1 MLTGRNVHKLALH
14 GATTGADLLGDLNA
28 ARVAGY
34 DALEIPDVKLDAY
47 LRAGGTIRE
56 LRRSC
61 LDANLSVLAV
71 GALEE
76 VTLLTGDA
84 FDRAL
89 DRCATLC
96 EWAAG
101 LDAGYVLVVPSPR
114 PAQWDAD
121 AIRHAG
127 VAALR
132 RLADVAA
139 RYDVQLGFEFLGFSE
154 CSVRTLSAAWQT
166 LQETGRD
173 TIGLVIDSFHFYVG
187 ESDLASLD
195 AIDPRRI
202 FFVHLNDAEP
212 RPLAELSDAH
222 RLFPGDGVIPLRQ
235 LVERLEQAGYGGAYS
250 LELFR
255 PEYWEWDP
263 VRVATIGR
271 QKMLSILKPDI

>member
-1 MLTGRNVHKLALH
+1 MHTLALH
-14 GATTGADLLGDLNA
+14 GATTGADLSGDVNA
-28 ARVAGY
+28 ARAAGY
-34 DALEIPDVKLDAY
+34 DALEIPDVKLEAY
-47 LRAGGTIRE
+47 LRAGGTLRE
-56 LRRSC
+56 LRRRC
-61 LDANLSVLAV
+61 VDASLGVLAV

-89 DRCATLC
+89 ERCATLC

-101 LDAGYVLVVPSPR
+101 LGAGYVLVVPSPR
-114 PAQWDAD
+114 PAQGNAD
-121 AIRHAG
+121 AIRRAG
-127 VAALR
+127 TAALR

-139 RYDVQLGFEFLGFSE
+139 RYDVRLGFEFLGFAN
-154 CSVRTLSAAWQT
+154 CSVRTLSEAWQT
-166 LQETGRD
+166 LQEAGRD

-187 ESDLASLD
+187 GSDLASLD
-195 AIDPRRI
+195 TIDPRRI

-212 RPLAELSDAH
+212 RPPAELSDAH

-235 LVERLEQAGYGGAYS
+235 LVERLERVGYAGAYS

-271 QKMLSILKPDI
+271 QKMLTILTPEA